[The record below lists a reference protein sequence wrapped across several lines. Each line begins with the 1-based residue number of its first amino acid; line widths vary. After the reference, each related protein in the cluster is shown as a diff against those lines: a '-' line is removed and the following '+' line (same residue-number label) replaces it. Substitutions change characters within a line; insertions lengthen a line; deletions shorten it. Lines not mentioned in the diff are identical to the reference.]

1 MYNLSWLSF
10 FGAFA
15 ELPKAVFVFKTPQG
29 GKLEYGTACVHGCRL
44 YKCRECDKLSEFHC
58 LLIDS

>member
-15 ELPKAVFVFKTPQG
+15 ELPKAVFVSKTLQG
-29 GKLEYGTACVHGCRL
+29 VKLEYGTACVQGYGL
-44 YKCRECDKLSEFHC
+44 YKSKECDKLLAFHC
-58 LLIDS
+58 FLIDS